1 VSGGRRAA
9 QAVVL
14 RLLGVPWVGLRR
26 GGEMH
31 EVRVRLRRA
40 VRLLAYLALAP
51 DRRAPKDALVEALF
65 PEADADAIRRNFH
78 PTVSILR
85 RALAATGSSVVEA
98 RGGIYSLADDV
109 VWEIDSEEFA
119 RRAAQGE
126 AALAR
131 GEHAA
136 AVAALSGAWQLYR
149 GPLVQG
155 LEEPWI
161 APHRERLQR
170 RQVVA
175 LRSLGDALLRLGRA
189 GEAVDAYRA
198 LLIEDPLQEPAH
210 VALMQAYG
218 REGRRDL
225 VRRQYERL
233 ARLLREEL
241 GVEPE
246 ASTTLEYHALMA

>member
-1 VSGGRRAA
+1 MSDRRREVD
-9 QAVVL
+9 AVVL

-26 GGEMH
+26 GDVLAEA
-31 EVRVRLRRA
+31 RVRLRRSL
-40 VRLLAYLALAP
+40 RLLAYLALAP
-51 DRRAPKDALVEALF
+51 DRRATKDALVEALF
-65 PEADADAIRRNFH
+65 PEADADSIRRNFH

-85 RALAATGSSVVEA
+85 GALTATGSPIVEA
-98 RGGIYSLADDV
+98 RGGVYALAADV
-109 VWEIDSEEFA
+109 AWEIDSEEFA
-119 RRAAQGE
+119 RRAAEGE
-126 AALAR
+126 AAAAR
-131 GEHAA
+131 GDLAA
-136 AVAALSGAWQLYR
+136 AVAALSGAWKLYR

-161 APHRERLQR
+161 TGHRERLQR
-170 RQVVA
+170 RHIAA
-175 LRSLGDALLRLGRA
+175 LRGLGDALLRLGRA

-210 VALMQAYG
+210 VALMRAYG

-246 ASTTLEYHALMA
+246 AATTLEYHALMA